1 MLKIVFLYV
10 FIYGAANDVLARS
23 HGKRNKWHD
32 GGKIVGGTET
42 NITSYPYQVYVEV
55 LRGVL
60 SYGCGGSIL
69 SDKYVLT
76 AAHCL
81 TGVSRVRVRAGS
93 TSASS
98 GGTRYTTFLYKIH
111 PDYDPITSDN
121 DIGIIRMV
129 RKMTLDGVNTRAVAL
144 PSADTVIDEGQNVV
158 VTGWG
163 ATSEGGSGS
172 DTLMVVTVP
181 VVSLQSCNETYSN
194 SITPRMFCAG
204 YEEGGKDSCQGD
216 SGGPAVDETTGEQ
229 LGVVS
234 FGRGCARPNVPGVY
248 TNVVEFLDWIA
259 ENTSS

>member
-1 MLKIVFLYV
+1 MCTIVQCEV
-10 FIYGAANDVLARS
+10 PSASAIFIATKS
-23 HGKRNKWHD
+23 HGRKNKWHND
-32 GGKIVGGTET
+32 GKIVGGTET

-60 SYGCGGSIL
+60 SYACGGSIL
-69 SDKYVLT
+69 SNRYVLT

-81 TGVSRVRVRAGS
+81 TGVSRVRIRAGS

-98 GGTRYTTFLYKIH
+98 GGTRYTTYFYTIH
-111 PDYDPITSDN
+111 PNYDPLTSDN
-121 DIGIIRMV
+121 DIAIIRLI
-129 RKMTLDGVNTRAVAL
+129 RRMTLDGINTRAVTL
-144 PSADTVIDEGQNVV
+144 PTPETTVDEGKNVV

-163 ATSEGGSGS
+163 ATSEGGSSS

-181 VVSLQSCNETYSN
+181 IVSIQSCNETYSN

-216 SGGPAVDETTGEQ
+216 SGGPAVDEATGEQ

-234 FGRGCARPNVPGVY
+234 FGTGCARPNIPGVY
-248 TNVVEFLDWIA
+248 TNVIEFLDWIA
-259 ENTSS
+259 QNTRS

>member
-1 MLKIVFLYV
+1 MEVNEQAGYLDAK
-10 FIYGAANDVLARS
+10 S
-23 HGKRNKWHD
+23 HGRKHRWHND
-32 GGKIVGGTET
+32 GKIVGGTET

-55 LRGVL
+55 LRGGL
-60 SYGCGGSIL
+60 SYACGGSIL

-81 TGVSRVRVRAGS
+81 TGVSRVRIRAGS

-98 GGTRYTTFLYKIH
+98 GGTRYTTYIYKIH
-111 PDYDPITSDN
+111 PNYDPINSDN
-121 DIGIIRMV
+121 DIAVIRLMK
-129 RKMTLDGVNTRAVAL
+129 RMTLDGVNTR
-144 PSADTVIDEGQNVV
+144 TVILPTAETTVDEGKNVV

-163 ATSEGGSGS
+163 DTSEGGSSS
-172 DTLMVVTVP
+172 DTLMVVTIP
-181 VVSLQSCNETYSN
+181 IVSIQSCNETYSN

-234 FGRGCARPNVPGVY
+234 FGTGCARPNIPGVY

-259 ENTSS
+259 QNTKS